1 MRREETGGDTGGS
14 PEDAAELRVPHP
26 ELHRVQHR
34 TVPGLRA
41 HCSERRLRFL
51 CLPRLGSPARTRSHT
66 DPGTEADRPGAL
78 LPASPPRSAPR
89 FSPPLMRINRS
100 GALLIAR

>member
-51 CLPRLGSPARTRSHT
+51 CLPTARFSCPNPLTH
-66 DPGTEADRPGAL
+66 RPGDRSG
-78 LPASPPRSAPR
+78 PSRSSAPR
-89 FSPPLMRINRS
+89 ISSALRSPVLSSVN
-100 GALLIAR
+100 AH